1 MTKLKKVLP
10 LIFLLLPVSLIC
22 QEHYELV
29 YLKYN
34 ENDSIIYD
42 GDCNE
47 ILVIY
52 DDVIEKRMIEKNHTL
67 QMIIEGEKNDSGYTM
82 LRHQTDP
89 PTNWLFKISTASE
102 VFGEK
107 KLENK
112 DDENPYIIEFI
123 YYNPND
129 TNTTYILYFANK
141 KNVIP
146 KNKLTIE
153 NMNLSVSEYIYIDSL
168 GYEFSEKEFA
178 EKGIRGHYSSLSI
191 KCDNDNA
198 VFTFKLKKQSDNRS
212 LLTREEVYNYKIAE
226 NFMEDGFEYW
236 ILERKDGARLIFKKN
251 NSTDTY
257 SLTIPA
263 DKTAETLYVYIFTRE

>member
-1 MTKLKKVLP
+1 MTIFKKIL
-10 LIFLLLPVSLIC
+10 LFIFLLLPISLIC
-22 QEHYELV
+22 QEHYELL

-42 GDCNE
+42 GKCNE
-47 ILVIY
+47 MLVIY

-82 LRHQTDP
+82 LRHLTDP
-89 PTNWLFKISTASE
+89 PTNWLFRVNSVSE

-107 KLENK
+107 DMVSKDNENT
-112 DDENPYIIEFI
+112 YIIEFK

-141 KNVIP
+141 KDIIP
-146 KNKLTIE
+146 KNKRKIE

-168 GYEFSEKEFA
+168 GNEFSEKEFA
-178 EKGIRGHYSSLSI
+178 DKGIIGHYSSLSI

-198 VFTFKLKKQSDNRS
+198 VFTFKLKKQSKNKS
-212 LLTREEVYNYKIAE
+212 LLTQEEVYNYKIAE

-236 ILERKDGARLIFKKN
+236 ILERKDGARLIFRKN
-251 NSTDTY
+251 KSGDIF
-257 SLTIPA
+257 SLTIPL
-263 DKTAETLYVYIFTRE
+263 DKTAETLGVYMFTKQ